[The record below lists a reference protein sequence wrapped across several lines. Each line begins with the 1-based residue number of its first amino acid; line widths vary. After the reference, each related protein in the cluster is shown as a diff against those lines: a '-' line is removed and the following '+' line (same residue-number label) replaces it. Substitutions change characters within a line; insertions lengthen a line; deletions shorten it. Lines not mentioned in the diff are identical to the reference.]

1 MTRLGKILPQP
12 MPLDNA
18 VSAVDGTH
26 PLPTPVQKMPMGA
39 AVPSTVVML
48 HVDELLL
55 VRQLVAV
62 AAEESPHRDVVL
74 VATLLAAVVVME
86 MAMAMM
92 MATTM
97 AMETEIT
104 RERAVMLDVQGS
116 TAIAPREA
124 AA

>member
-74 VATLLAAVVVME
+74 VATLLAVVVVM
-86 MAMAMM
+86 
-92 MATTM
+92 
-97 AMETEIT
+97 EIT